1 MSNVCA
7 EKLHLL
13 STFAYQIATHEHGGK
28 KMKKGNFISARCP
41 EFIF

>member
-13 STFAYQIATHEHGGK
+13 STFAYQIVTHETEAK
-28 KMKKGNFISARCP
+28 
-41 EFIF
+41 